1 MQSQS
6 NNWGIGRYIYLN
18 SYALFLLAVGGGILL
33 FPGWLFS
40 WWITL
45 AQVVVSYPF
54 LKTGIDILSRWES
67 KKREYR
73 LLMERNQKEFNP
85 SSFEL
90 YMGAPCGRLLVK
102 VVLKDLGYSDKY
114 TSLLVYKRTICYFIR
129 EDFCNKRKKVV
140 VHTFNNNVNNQLS
153 STPQD
158 AAKEE

>member
-6 NNWGIGRYIYLN
+6 TNWGIGRYIYLN

-33 FPGWLFS
+33 FPGWIYS

-45 AQVVVSYPF
+45 PQVIISYPF

-73 LLMERNQKEFNP
+73 LLIERNKKEFNP

-102 VVLKDLGYSDKY
+102 TVLKDLGYSDKY
-114 TSLLVYKRTICYFIR
+114 DSLKIYKRTICYFIR
-129 EDFCNKRKKVV
+129 EDLCNKRQKVV
-140 VHTFNNNVNNQLS
+140 VYTLNDNISKTS
-153 STPQD
+153 STNQEVTD
-158 AAKEE
+158 NE